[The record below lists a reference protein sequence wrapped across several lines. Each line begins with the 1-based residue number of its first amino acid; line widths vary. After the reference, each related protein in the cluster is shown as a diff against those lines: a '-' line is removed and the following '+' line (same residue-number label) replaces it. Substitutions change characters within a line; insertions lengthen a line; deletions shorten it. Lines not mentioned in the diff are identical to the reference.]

1 MAKNKF
7 DVSFSQ
13 SEFIKYANR
22 EEKKGRFLDLFSKSK
37 KRRYLEKMTT
47 VNGVDYSVS
56 KGYCYGFSQ
65 MFLAYSAIGKDEEYF
80 NNIKELLTILNEAEP
95 KNLTKLEKVKQKAL
109 KMHASSLLDH
119 EMQKIILTQGIEM
132 KSGMEADLL
141 NKGFDFEINNKK
153 FIDYMWE
160 SIDRNLIRYKVHY
173 LGSDI
178 HDQYLNYMYELQK
191 IKIKRF
197 YDALNKDL
205 TYFETDVGHQLLSD
219 PWFKSFYAKFSKRK
233 VTLERDFTIDDANFF
248 REMVSKSI
256 QWENHIY
263 QEQLN
268 KQSGIKLN
276 DYYHSYI
283 ERDSMREA
291 VTLGQFIEKIDKHTQ
306 SSYQQ
311 LLFEFSSENHAMA
324 ISVKYAESS
333 QSWEYTFFDSNI
345 GIIKHETKKDFKEF
359 IKGFVQEK
367 SDYYK
372 FTKADNGEYIITYS
386 QFDVKNESKKTVD
399 KLNLTDIK
407 MTESVL
413 LVEGQETV
421 YLDSERKNKIKYKQI
436 FLDSDIVKLKMVLNG
451 KECIVYTDILD
462 VSALSST
469 INENINSLSKIS
481 GGIFISQSNSQV
493 YRVDE
498 NFDVKNFRDISIDLE
513 SKNHTNHNYSSI
525 NLNLKP
531 LSRTEIIAATG
542 MPESHQQA
550 ITQVANEENIIIGFR
565 PIDLKSKSLIE
576 SGKYSSKGLAIKAKS
591 ADWGPHSGFIP
602 ILQNFAK
609 PSGRK
614 ESDKYNQ
621 YVQKSIDEG
630 HAIAVQLE
638 ITPSRMNEL
647 LQHNAIYIENEL
659 VNQEYNKVTAF
670 IDDEEISFP
679 LKKVTTDDGDVWQV
693 YFFDNDQI
701 KPFNVIGDPKTG
713 KAMTADYDL
722 FTVIFPFSELEHYVK
737 VTEMPSWSE
746 WKESVIYD
754 DLTTQQKQLYNS
766 ETDYNKKE
774 GKDNGITNKKI
785 KEINKKLNKKIG
797 REDGLELIHHGAD
810 DANPSSVMSEN
821 FPITF
826 FLPEKL
832 KQRNALIGTDESI
845 DTYFKINSQGTI
857 VIDDVEQLSNFQ
869 QLLINEGYRAPL
881 NKKWSEGNLAQYFDK
896 KRKISAVH
904 MERVAEIQRKT
915 SIAQIGTHAK
925 NSNIE
930 KILGQPIAQ
939 LDSGFDDVYL
949 NYEKQ
954 HIMEVAAG
962 EHSPNTNS
970 IDHWPDPMA
979 HYWDLKSQ
987 DAETNRKIKPTEYD
1001 YNVIIQLEND
1011 AVIKRVVANAF
1022 SKHPDDSM
1030 VIQYDIQ
1037 TKQWKVL
1044 HGDLDRVKQGMI
1056 RYITAGH
1063 GDYKG
1068 HNQSTLYAGY
1078 TANQYADGINHL
1090 RKKLLNNKAPD
1101 KLVLIGCNL
1110 GRGGVSENFA
1120 FKATNALA
1128 EHGMYMPVT
1137 AYNRPLMN
1145 MYLGNKLIVPDPAIR
1160 ESVSTKGHKFIYQY
1174 LPDAQQIRINK
1185 NSSIL
1190 YFINEFRRGE
1200 LKLNQLNSYSEPDVF
1215 YAFRDPNTRNLDLDL
1230 LKKVTY
1236 NPEAYKLFITE
1247 LKKYG
1252 GVLPD
1257 SFYHDFSKKLNQQG
1271 MTSIPLWKMVDNTR
1285 IQKLSSSTSA
1295 VEHANLTIIIRLVDD
1310 GKGRQL
1316 AESWAAKKP
1325 DHTLIFQMDAEAKTW
1340 MVEYGETSI
1349 SSLVESQKT
1358 VNWVLLGD
1366 AATLRKSNTDLVSG
1380 LLAVKQKYPF
1390 AAPKHI
1396 LYHSLSHG
1404 MITESGEH
1412 RNFTSELEVSLKQH
1426 GFVTSVSSKF
1436 THELALSTTKA
1447 QQTQAL
1453 FENVALGEQNLTDI
1467 RLADHLYLADDFT
1480 NKNGQLDTQKI
1491 KTFIY
1496 DPLLNI
1502 EFNRYLNDTE
1512 KSVENADKLLSLPRR
1527 HSQQAENI
1535 YTLLSAIKD
1544 DLLVLNHLSPKSKAL
1559 IKELF
1564 PAGDGIDNGKILDI
1578 VTDNNKFSLL
1588 SEKLTGFSQLGA
1600 HNFEGENAA
1609 LKNLTFSE
1617 AFKLYDEGH
1626 SQRLQQYNQLMNQ
1639 QKMRGIDYQIGL
1651 VNHGVVRSK
1660 HQSHTHDQLLGTIY
1674 AIEYSLT
1681 DVHTARDM
1689 IERQAQLEE
1698 ANSKNTLSPAEE
1710 KLLIEIRKYG
1720 QSLHDIISHEGIAV
1734 ADQSISHLFS
1744 DQGEIKNGITFLKGK
1759 KAVYTA
1765 IYREHNGVYEYCLF
1779 DPQGIQFSVKH
1790 ENRQSAKQQFQQQV
1804 ERYFSEEIQLAD
1816 GQKISRGKAAGFSEI
1831 EGGGFRA
1838 DIQSIDLDASQ
1849 VKTSLTESLNAR
1861 RLIHQNEVFPA
1872 PKNCWIKFG
1881 DEKISF
1887 AKLQQL
1893 GATIDGKPLSMVDIA
1908 MDNLH
1913 KRIRFSPEK
1922 LTNYFTLMEGSQN
1935 DLTFIKIFNDQIN
1948 SNNIY
1953 QLVENEGTFA
1963 ETAVLKKQL
1972 RYLANGVDLQQDK
1985 IPDVVL
1991 KKMQQA
1997 GIKLPRYQR
2006 IANRFG
2012 QGMGAAGAIQT
2023 LISANAIL
2031 NQLDNPDLTKEEIK
2045 ELEKQFYLLC
2055 ASAFFNYGDMVL
2067 QPMLLNIASAKGATS
2082 LFKAR
2087 LAMGAVVV
2095 FNLVGMGLDAYQA
2108 YDSLSKLDSVTD
2120 PKQRQDLIVN
2130 ASFSIASCIVSGVVI
2145 VGILVGASTIPVV
2158 GLAIGGVL
2166 IVGGWIYSGVRAVEN
2181 IKEVIDID
2189 WDRELEEGIRGA
2201 LGIEPTLRT
2210 QQEINAKL
2218 YIDAFKQQDWNMDL
2232 AQFEQQLL
2240 PAGFDQHFSIIEK
2253 PTQQSETRFYL
2264 VDGHGNYFYGALSS
2278 RKPIHSRAYFFFSKK
2293 NAPSFTEED
2302 ANFILENKSYRK
2314 GAWHKNLPRIYR
2326 SLGLEM
2332 RRDFSIKKEVKEV
2345 NDYVRV
2351 GSEPTNEMYFLNP
2364 NYQNPLLER
2373 FKTRFKIPNVY
2384 TQSSIEKQLM
2394 VSSPEQISLFSR
2406 QNRYEAFK
2414 PETDQKSSKGEQ
2426 YINDRYRIAW
2436 YLEDK
2441 NSAGTSW
2448 NTANGN
2454 DVVIGY
2460 AEQKNAFQVLSGEKY
2475 FAGGNHDDLFYIRD
2489 GSLASLQ
2496 ANGGNLPTKYLDG
2509 QAGVDTVIVDSLPKD
2524 HHVYAHLAGNT
2535 LSYKQEGNKP
2545 FIPVA
2550 HLQGVENVIV
2560 KGNTNDS
2567 LRGND
2572 DDNILDGGFGK
2583 DLLIGEGGNDKLI
2596 LTQGTAIGGEGND
2609 RYHVRRYQWFEAV
2622 DALYSS
2628 ERYWEQSEKKVKTR
2642 RYLNPVY
2649 QEIARK
2655 FEANVVIEE
2664 TSQSQSTVSLE
2675 YSLNEIKRVFV
2686 DGNDLHLVINL
2697 PSSKIDGITYE
2708 NIESTATI
2716 ELKNAVREHNGQN
2729 NIHHQYRVQTQDG
2742 FVMETRFEEERPN
2755 QYFTIRY
2762 IESLEQTEVPESNVV
2777 KINEEL
2783 NTISVGEKRHYT
2795 APDWGCFTHVGG
2807 AKQLEYR
2814 GNSLNNML
2822 PFLQAGSHIQVSR
2835 GVDTYQI
2842 VQSKTDDSEIVFDF
2856 SAVNLQ
2862 YTDKDK
2868 VILLLPNENGYLLT
2882 MNGSKLQRIDQQG
2895 KVHLNI
2901 HFTQV
2906 GSELEDVVL
2915 IQDKNSNL
2923 FTVNVKTQTLSPLNP
2938 VAESTDDS
2946 DAIILPVGYQSALP
2960 VINGKQG
2967 DDIIMDRS
2975 GYGHVLVGGEGD
2987 DKVVASDGENVLISL
3002 AGEDYLSGG
3011 KGDDLYIVSGH
3022 GDGDVIISD
3031 MEGKNQV
3038 MLINFESHSVTHHK
3052 ISDDLAETRY
3062 QSESGRKVTVQHNN
3076 LLQSEDNVMTFKHL
3090 NSKQSLAK
3098 VNVESTVDQL
3108 VQSLAQQRVNY
3119 EANFEPLDDNPNSRY
3134 QWGAVQATERFFN
3147 QLT

>member
-1 MAKNKF
+1 MKINRYVDIPNQSVSPIDNKN
-7 DVSFSQ
+7 
-13 SEFIKYANR
+13 
-22 EEKKGRFLDLFSKSK
+22 EK
-37 KRRYLEKMTT
+37 
-47 VNGVDYSVS
+47 DYSSV
-56 KGYCYGFSQ
+56 
-65 MFLAYSAIGKDEEYF
+65 
-80 NNIKELLTILNEAEP
+80 
-95 KNLTKLEKVKQKAL
+95 NL
-109 KMHASSLLDH
+109 H
-119 EMQKIILTQGIEM
+119 
-132 KSGMEADLL
+132 
-141 NKGFDFEINNKK
+141 
-153 FIDYMWE
+153 
-160 SIDRNLIRYKVHY
+160 
-173 LGSDI
+173 
-178 HDQYLNYMYELQK
+178 
-191 IKIKRF
+191 
-197 YDALNKDL
+197 
-205 TYFETDVGHQLLSD
+205 
-219 PWFKSFYAKFSKRK
+219 
-233 VTLERDFTIDDANFF
+233 
-248 REMVSKSI
+248 
-256 QWENHIY
+256 
-263 QEQLN
+263 
-268 KQSGIKLN
+268 
-276 DYYHSYI
+276 
-283 ERDSMREA
+283 
-291 VTLGQFIEKIDKHTQ
+291 
-306 SSYQQ
+306 
-311 LLFEFSSENHAMA
+311 
-324 ISVKYAESS
+324 
-333 QSWEYTFFDSNI
+333 
-345 GIIKHETKKDFKEF
+345 
-359 IKGFVQEK
+359 
-367 SDYYK
+367 
-372 FTKADNGEYIITYS
+372 
-386 QFDVKNESKKTVD
+386 
-399 KLNLTDIK
+399 
-407 MTESVL
+407 
-413 LVEGQETV
+413 
-421 YLDSERKNKIKYKQI
+421 
-436 FLDSDIVKLKMVLNG
+436 
-451 KECIVYTDILD
+451 
-462 VSALSST
+462 
-469 INENINSLSKIS
+469 
-481 GGIFISQSNSQV
+481 
-493 YRVDE
+493 
-498 NFDVKNFRDISIDLE
+498 
-513 SKNHTNHNYSSI
+513 
-525 NLNLKP
+525 LKP
-531 LSRTEIIAATG
+531 LAEDNIHIDTGLPEI
-542 MPESHQQA
+542 HQQA
-550 ITQVANEENIIIGFR
+550 IARVANEENIIIGIR
-565 PIDLKSKSLIE
+565 PVDPKSTSLIE
-576 SGKYSSKGLAIKAKS
+576 SGEYSSKGLTIKGKS

-602 ILQNFAK
+602 VNQQYAK
-609 PSGRK
+609 KSGREASNK
-614 ESDKYNQ
+614 LNRS
-621 YVQKSIDEG
+621 VQDSLQTGKAISVHLSISSRRIDELQRLG
-630 HAIAVQLE
+630 AISSLE
-638 ITPSRMNEL
+638 PADSLGYLRMTS
-647 LQHNAIYIENEL
+647 I
-659 VNQEYNKVTAF
+659 VDDQEYTF
-670 IDDEEISFP
+670 L
-679 LKKVTTDDGDVWQV
+679 LKNN
-693 YFFDNDQI
+693 DNRTSSEWNIYYQEGNQI
-701 KPFNVIGDPKTG
+701 KAFLVLGDPKTG
-713 KAMTADYDL
+713 KPITADYDL
-722 FTVIFPFSELEHYVK
+722 FSIIFPISELEHYVK
-737 VTEMPSWSE
+737 VTEMPTWE
-746 WKESVIYD
+746 QWKATVNYD
-754 DLTTQQKQLYNS
+754 DLTAKQKNLFHNEPEYNR
-766 ETDYNKKE
+766 YE
-774 GKDNGITNKKI
+774 GRDNGITNKKI
-785 KEINKKLNKKIG
+785 KQIKDKINHQLG
-797 REDGLELIHHGAD
+797 RGSGFEMVHHGAD
-810 DANPSSVMSEN
+810 DANPASVMNEN

-826 FLPEKL
+826 FIPDSL
-832 KQRNALIGTDESI
+832 KGKNKIIGTSQPIE
-845 DTYFKINSQGTI
+845 TYFQMNAQGAI
-857 VIDDVEQLSNFQ
+857 VIYDVKQLSNFQ
-869 QLLINEGYRAPL
+869 QLLINQGYRAPL
-881 NKKWSEGNLAQYFDK
+881 NRKWSEGDNGQLFEPQRKLSKSFLEGISSISRK
-896 KRKISAVH
+896 KSLIKDLDDLSI
-904 MERVAEIQRKT
+904 EVAEENITQR
-915 SIAQIGTHAK
+915 IYDDAGDQVDDEFK
-925 NSNIE
+925 NIF
-930 KILGQPIAQ
+930 LV
-939 LDSGFDDVYL
+939 DDEYHRSL
-949 NYEKQ
+949 SL
-954 HIMEVAAG
+954 AG
-962 EHSPNTNS
+962 EQSTK
-970 IDHWPDPMA
+970 IDSLDLWLDPMLK
-979 HYWDLKSQ
+979 YKELKSL
-987 DAETNRKIKPTEYD
+987 DAEGIRQGKPTEYS
-1001 YNVIIQLEND
+1001 YNVIIQLEGD
-1011 AVIKRVVANAF
+1011 RAASQATANAF

-1030 VIQYDIQ
+1030 IIQYDLITRQYKVIQ
-1037 TKQWKVL
+1037 
-1044 HGDLDRVKQGMI
+1044 GDLERLQTGKI
-1056 RYITAGH
+1056 RWVTVGH
-1063 GDYKG
+1063 GKYYG
-1068 HNQSTLYAGY
+1068 AHQPTLYAGKS
-1078 TANQYADGINHL
+1078 AQQYVEGIRYL
-1090 RKKLLNNKAPD
+1090 KRQVLNNRNPD
-1101 KLVLIGCNL
+1101 KLVMLGCDL
-1110 GRGGVSENFA
+1110 SRGGVNENFA
-1120 FKATNALA
+1120 IKAVSLFA
-1128 EHGMYMPVT
+1128 EHDMNMPVT
-1137 AYNRPLMN
+1137 AYNRPVKN
-1145 MYLGNKLIVPDPAIR
+1145 MYLGTKLIQPAEDTT
-1160 ESVSTKGHKFIYQY
+1160 ESVNTKGFKFIYQY
-1174 LPDAQQIRINK
+1174 NPETQQIRINRQ
-1185 NSSIL
+1185 SSTL
-1190 YFINEFRRGE
+1190 YFINEVRRGE
-1200 LKLNQLNSYSEPDVF
+1200 LSINQLNDYTEPDHF
-1215 YAFRDPNTRNLDLDL
+1215 AAFRDPNTRNLDLDL

-1271 MTSIPLWKMVDNTR
+1271 MTSIPLWKMVDKTH
-1285 IQKLSSSTSA
+1285 IQKQPSSISLADNS
-1295 VEHANLTIIIRLVDD
+1295 NLTVIIRLV
-1310 GKGRQL
+1310 GAGNGRQL
-1316 AESWAAKKP
+1316 AEKLAAKNP
-1325 DHTLIFQMDAEAKTW
+1325 DNTLIFQMDASTKKWTI
-1340 MVEYGETSI
+1340 EYGDASI
-1349 SSLVESQKT
+1349 ASLMDSQKP
-1358 VNWVLLGD
+1358 VDWVLLGD
-1366 AATLRKSNTDLVSG
+1366 AATLRKPNTDLVSG
-1380 LLAVKQKYPF
+1380 LISVKQKYPF
-1390 AAPKHI
+1390 TAPEHI
-1396 LYHSLSHG
+1396 LYHSLDKG

-1412 RNFTSELEVSLKQH
+1412 RNFTSELEASLKQH

-1436 THELALSTTKA
+1436 THEPVSTSTATRPLTSFVGIESGYLSINKA
-1447 QQTQAL
+1447 QKIQEL
-1453 FENVALGEQNLTDI
+1453 FEKVAVKEVDFTEI
-1467 RLADHLYLADDFT
+1467 RLVDHPYLADDFT

-1512 KSVENADKLLSLPRR
+1512 KSIANADKLLSLSKKY
-1527 HSQQAENI
+1527 SQQAENI
-1535 YTLLSAIKD
+1535 HTLLSAIKD

-1559 IKELF
+1559 LKELF
-1564 PAGDGIDNGKILDI
+1564 PAGDGIDNSKILDI

-1698 ANSKNTLSPAEE
+1698 ASSKNTISLAEE
-1710 KLLIEIRKYG
+1710 KLLTEIRKYG
-1720 QSLHDIISHEGIAV
+1720 LSLHDIISHEGIAV

-1744 DQGEIKNGITFLKGK
+1744 GQGEIKNSIRFLKGK
-1759 KAVYTA
+1759 QAVYTA
-1765 IYREHNGVYEYCLF
+1765 IDREHNGVYEYCLF

-1831 EGGGFRA
+1831 DGGGFRA

-1872 PKNCWIKFG
+1872 PKNCWVKFG

-1893 GATIDGKPLSMVDIA
+1893 GATIDGKPLSMADIA

-2023 LISANAIL
+2023 LISAHTIL
-2031 NQLDNPDLTKEEIK
+2031 NQLDNPDLTKDEIK

-2087 LAMGAVVV
+2087 LAMGTVVV

-2130 ASFSIASCIVSGVVI
+2130 ASFSIASCIVSGVV
-2145 VGILVGASTIPVV
+2145 VAGILVGASTIPVI

-2240 PAGFDQHFSIIEK
+2240 PAGFDQHFSIVEK

-2278 RKPIHSRAYFFFSKK
+2278 RKPLHSTAQLFFSKK

-2302 ANFILENKSYRK
+2302 ANFILENKSYRNSS
-2314 GAWHKNLPRIYR
+2314 WIRNLARIYR
-2326 SLGLEM
+2326 DNGLQIK
-2332 RRDFSIKKEVKEV
+2332 RDFSLKKEVKEV

-2364 NYQNPLLER
+2364 NYQNPLLES
-2373 FKTRFKIPNVY
+2373 FKTRFKIPHVY

-2475 FAGGNHDDLFYIRD
+2475 FAGGNYDDLFYIRD

-2524 HHVYAHLAGNT
+2524 HHVYAYLAGNT

-2596 LTQGTAIGGEGND
+2596 LTQGSAIGGEGND
-2609 RYHVRRYQWFEAV
+2609 RYHIRRYQWFEAV
-2622 DALYSS
+2622 DALYST

-2649 QEIARK
+2649 QEIVRK

-2708 NIESTATI
+2708 NIESIVTI
-2716 ELKNAVREHNGQN
+2716 ELKNAVRKHNGQN

-2762 IESLEQTEVPESNVV
+2762 IESLDQAEVPEPNVI

-2795 APDWGCFTHVGG
+2795 TPDWGWFTHVGG

-2842 VQSKTDDSEIVFDF
+2842 VQSKTDDREITFDF
-2856 SAVNLQ
+2856 SAVNSQ

-2882 MNGSKLQRIDQQG
+2882 MNGSKLQRIDKQG

-2923 FTVNVKTQTLSPLNP
+2923 FTVNVKTQTLSPLNL

-2975 GYGHVLVGGEGD
+2975 GYGHVLTGGEGD

-3076 LLQSEDNVMTFKHL
+3076 LLQSKDNIMTFKHL
-3090 NSKQSLAK
+3090 SSKQSLAK

-3108 VQSLAQQRVNY
+3108 VQSLAQQRVNH
-3119 EANFEPLDDNPNSRY
+3119 EASFIPLEDNQNSRY
-3134 QWGAVQATERFFN
+3134 QWGAVQTTERFYN